1 MRAVSS
7 AMLELGA
14 DFSDGVVFGDGT
26 ATVRI
31 HPDSRESAILVESDD
46 SAAADAFA
54 AFVEKQS
61 T

>member
-1 MRAVSS
+1 
-7 AMLELGA
+7 MLELGA

-31 HPDSRESAILVESDD
+31 HPDSRESAILLESDD